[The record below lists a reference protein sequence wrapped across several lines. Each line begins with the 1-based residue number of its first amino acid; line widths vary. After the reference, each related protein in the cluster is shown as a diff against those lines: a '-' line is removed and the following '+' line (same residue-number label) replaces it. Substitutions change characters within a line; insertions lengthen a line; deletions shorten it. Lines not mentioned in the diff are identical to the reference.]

1 MNKPTPPAAPDYQA
15 LAAQQGQNNI
25 DIAKMQQPNVVG
37 PYGTQT
43 VTYGGTPE
51 KTVDNFDSDAFL
63 KAHPDVQY
71 AISNYGK
78 FNPVTQSMNTVSS
91 AWDYWNKY
99 GQNSGDEFT
108 FKPTATGNIP
118 TITQTLSPEQ
128 QKLLDQ
134 QNQIKGLLG
143 NLGIQG
149 AESLRGIVGKPLDL
163 SGLPAAPQDSQAL
176 RDQAYNAQ
184 MSRVNED
191 YGRQSDDL
199 NSNLVAAGFHPGSK
213 GYDDRQNLLNRG
225 LNDARQQ
232 AILNSGNVAQQSYN
246 MDAASRARALSEML
260 AQRQM
265 PLNEISALMSGS
277 QVSNPFAQ
285 AGVGGVNAQGTP
297 IMQGAQLGSSYAG
310 DLYNASAARAGQMN
324 QGLFG
329 LGATGLM
336 ASSPY
341 WGSAASG
348 IGSGLSSAG
357 AGLMALL

>member
-1 MNKPTPPAAPDYQA
+1 MGDTFDFLSKPKPPASPDYQA
-15 LAAQQGQNNI
+15 LASQQGQNNI
-25 DIAKMQQPNVVG
+25 EMAKMQQPNVSS

-43 VTYGGTPE
+43 VSYGGPIAQNQA
-51 KTVDNFDSDAFL
+51 NFDSQAYL
-63 KAHPDVQY
+63 KANPDVQA
-71 AISNYGK
+71 AITSGQL
-78 FNPVTQSMNTVSS
+78 PGD
-91 AWDYWNKY
+91 AWFHYQNY
-99 GQNSGDEFT
+99 GQNEGRQYTQLPS
-108 FKPTATGNIP
+108 AQGNIP

-128 QKLLDQ
+128 QALLDK
-134 QNQIKGLLG
+134 QNTMKGMLG
-143 NLGIQG
+143 DLGIQG
-149 AESLRGIVGKPLDL
+149 AQSLSGVVGKPLDL
-163 SGLPAAPQDSQAL
+163 SGLPAAPQDSQSL

-246 MDAASRARALSEML
+246 MDAASRSRALSEML
-260 AQRQM
+260 AQRQT

-297 IMQGAQLGSSYAG
+297 IMQGAQLGSQYTT
-310 DLYNASAARAGQMN
+310 DLYNLAAAQRGQMTS
-324 QGLFG
+324 GLFG
-329 LGATGLM
+329 LGA
-336 ASSPY
+336 
-341 WGSAASG
+341 
-348 IGSGLSSAG
+348 
-357 AGLMALL
+357 AGLMTLA